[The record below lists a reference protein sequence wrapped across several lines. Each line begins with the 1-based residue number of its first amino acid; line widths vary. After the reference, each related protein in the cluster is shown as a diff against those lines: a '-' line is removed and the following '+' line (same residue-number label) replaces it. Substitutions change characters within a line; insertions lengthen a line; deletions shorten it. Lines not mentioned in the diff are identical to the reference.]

1 MSIIRGLGRTLFA
14 SYFVVKGTNSALKPD
29 TFVEDA
35 EPVADKLLPLV
46 QRSLPASVSSHIP
59 EDTRSLVRLA
69 GATQAV
75 GGLLMATGLG
85 RRAGAALVAVSMV
98 PHVIASVPEKTL
110 PKEDR
115 AAARSVLLRNV
126 ALFGGALM
134 ASRDTAGQPSLA
146 WRLAQHRKALGETAE
161 EAGSEIR
168 RKAEDGRRRVAKARK
183 KAVKAQKKAQKKV
196 RDQIGD

>member
-14 SYFVVKGTNSALKPD
+14 SYFVVKGTNAALKPD

-69 GATQAV
+69 GAVQAV
-75 GGLLMATGLG
+75 GGVAMGTGLG
-85 RRAGAALVAVSMV
+85 RRAGAALVAASMV
-98 PHVIASVPEKTL
+98 PHVVASIPEKTL

-115 AAARSVLLRNV
+115 AGARSVLLRNV
-126 ALFGGALM
+126 ALLGGALM
-134 ASRDTAGQPSLA
+134 ASRDTAGQPSIA
-146 WRLAQHRKALGETAE
+146 WRLAQRRKALGESAE
-161 EAGSEIR
+161 NTGKQIR
-168 RKAEDGRRRVAKARK
+168 RKAEDGRRSIA
-183 KAVKAQKKAQKKV
+183 KAQKKAEKKV

>member
-14 SYFVVKGTNSALKPD
+14 SYFVVKGTNAALKPD

-69 GATQAV
+69 GAVQAV
-75 GGLLMATGLG
+75 GGVAMGTGLG
-85 RRAGAALVAVSMV
+85 RRAGAALVAASMV
-98 PHVIASVPEKTL
+98 PHVIASIPEKTL

-115 AAARSVLLRNV
+115 AGARSVLLRNV

-134 ASRDTAGQPSLA
+134 ASRDTAGRPSIG
-146 WRLAQHRKALGETAE
+146 WRLAQRRRALGESAE
-161 EAGSEIR
+161 DTGKQIR
-168 RKAEDGRRRVAKARK
+168 RKAEDGRRSIA
-183 KAVKAQKKAQKKV
+183 KAQKRAEKKV

>member
-29 TFVEDA
+29 AFVEDA

-46 QRSLPASVSSHIP
+46 RRSLPASVGSHIP

-69 GATQAV
+69 GAVQAV
-75 GGLLMATGLG
+75 GGLAMGTGLG
-85 RRAGAALVAVSMV
+85 RRPGAALVAASMV
-98 PHVIASVPEKTL
+98 PHVIASIPEKTL

-115 AAARSVLLRNV
+115 VAARSVLLRNV
-126 ALFGGALM
+126 ALLGGALM
-134 ASRDTAGQPSLA
+134 ASRDTAGRPGLG
-146 WRLAQHRKALGETAE
+146 WRLAQRRKALGESAE
-161 EAGSEIR
+161 EAGNQIR
-168 RKAEDGRRRVAKARK
+168 RKAGKGRRSVA
-183 KAVKAQKKAQKKV
+183 KAQKKVEKKV

>member
-14 SYFVVKGTNSALKPD
+14 SYFVVKGTNAALKPD

-69 GATQAV
+69 GAVQAV
-75 GGLLMATGLG
+75 GGVAMGTGLG
-85 RRAGAALVAVSMV
+85 RRAGAALVAASMV
-98 PHVIASVPEKTL
+98 PHVVASIPEKTL

-115 AAARSVLLRNV
+115 AGARSVLLRNV
-126 ALFGGALM
+126 ALLGGALM
-134 ASRDTAGQPSLA
+134 ASRDTAGQPSIA
-146 WRLAQHRKALGETAE
+146 WRLAQRRKALGESAE
-161 EAGSEIR
+161 DTGKQIR
-168 RKAEDGRRRVAKARK
+168 RKAEDGRRSIA
-183 KAVKAQKKAQKKV
+183 KAQKKAEKKV

>member
-14 SYFVVKGTNSALKPD
+14 SYFVVKGTNAALKPD

-69 GATQAV
+69 GAVQAV
-75 GGLLMATGLG
+75 GGVAMGTGLG
-85 RRAGAALVAVSMV
+85 RRAGAALVAASMV
-98 PHVIASVPEKTL
+98 PHVVASFPEKTL

-115 AAARSVLLRNV
+115 AGARSVLLRNV
-126 ALFGGALM
+126 ALLGGALM
-134 ASRDTAGQPSLA
+134 ASRDTAGQPSIA
-146 WRLAQHRKALGETAE
+146 WRLAQRRKALGESAE
-161 EAGSEIR
+161 NTGKQIR
-168 RKAEDGRRRVAKARK
+168 RKAKDGRRSIA
-183 KAVKAQKKAQKKV
+183 KAQKKAEKKV